1 MADEDDIVVEDTFET
16 NPDAFTDKNNRP
28 DWWPED
34 FGEWSEKLGR
44 WVDAPEPDEEASAA
58 WEAKVA
64 DEGTSEDDEDA
75 ATAWTAKVAEEGEF
89 DESQPVA
96 EWEDVVEE
104 FFQPELG
111 ADGEPVHDDPD
122 PDSIED
128 DSERANTLEAEDEP
142 DDKV

>member
-1 MADEDDIVVEDTFET
+1 MAEDDDIVET
-16 NPDAFTDKNNRP
+16 DAFADKNNRP

-34 FGEWSEKLGR
+34 YGSWDEALGR
-44 WVDAPEPDEEASAA
+44 WVEDPNPDEEASTA
-58 WEAKVA
+58 WAAKVA
-64 DEGTSEDDEDA
+64 EEGTSDDDADA
-75 ATAWTAKVAEEGEF
+75 ATAWAAKVAEEGEF

-111 ADGEPVHDDPD
+111 ADGEPVYPDPD

-128 DSERANTLEAEDEP
+128 DSERANTLEPEDEP
-142 DDKV
+142 DDKA